1 MSARMENKVALVTG
15 ASSGIGRATSIAFA
29 REGAK
34 VVLASRNEE
43 SSLETLRMVE
53 AAGGEGIFVRTD
65 VSIARD
71 VENLVQK
78 TLETYGRL
86 DCAFN
91 NAGIAGGAVGAQGK
105 HTADWPEQA
114 FDRMIEINL
123 KSVWLCMREEINA
136 MLADGKGGAIVSTAS
151 IAGLV
156 GLETSSAYVAAKH
169 GVIGLTKTAALE
181 YAKKG
186 IRVNAV
192 CPGYIVTEMTREPME
207 RKGDQ
212 IMARIPFGRLG
223 TPEDIAEMVVWLC
236 SDRASYVSGAAFN
249 VDGCYAAA

>member
-1 MSARMENKVALVTG
+1 MAGLLEGKAALITGGAR
-15 ASSGIGRATSIAFA
+15 GIGRAASLVFA
-29 REGAK
+29 REGAR
-34 VVLASRNEE
+34 VVVADLRGEGAQ
-43 SSLETLRMVE
+43 ETVAMIN
-53 AAGGEGIFVRTD
+53 AGGGQAVSVNGD
-65 VSIARD
+65 VTKPAVVKAWVDTVVKSF
-71 VENLVQK
+71 
-78 TLETYGRL
+78 GRI

-91 NAGIAGGAVGAQGK
+91 NAGIAGDAVNANGK
-105 HTADWPEQA
+105 LTADWPEES

-123 KSVWLCMREEINA
+123 KSVWLCMRDEIKA
-136 MLADGKGGAIVSTAS
+136 MLADGKGGAIVNTAS
-151 IAGLV
+151 IAGIV

-169 GVIGLTKTAALE
+169 GVVGLTKSAALE
-181 YAKKG
+181 YARKG

-236 SDRASYVSGAAFN
+236 SDRTGYVSGATYN
-249 VDGCYAAA
+249 VDGGYYAA

>member
-1 MSARMENKVALVTG
+1 MAGLLEGKAALITGGAR
-15 ASSGIGRATSIAFA
+15 GIGRAASLAFA
-29 REGAK
+29 REGAR
-34 VVLASRNEE
+34 VVVADLRGEGAQ
-43 SSLETLRMVE
+43 ETVAMIN
-53 AAGGEGIFVRTD
+53 AGGGQAVSVNGD
-65 VSIARD
+65 VTKPAVVKAWVDTVVKSF
-71 VENLVQK
+71 
-78 TLETYGRL
+78 GRI

-91 NAGIAGGAVGAQGK
+91 NAGIAGDAVNANGK
-105 HTADWPEQA
+105 LTADWPEES

-123 KSVWLCMREEINA
+123 KSVWLCMRDEIKA
-136 MLADGKGGAIVSTAS
+136 MLADGKGGAIVNTAS
-151 IAGLV
+151 IAGIV

-169 GVIGLTKTAALE
+169 GVVGLTKSAALE
-181 YAKKG
+181 YARKG

-236 SDRASYVSGAAFN
+236 SDRTGSVSGATYN
-249 VDGCYAAA
+249 VDGGYYAA

>member
-1 MSARMENKVALVTG
+1 MAGLLEGKAALITGSAR
-15 ASSGIGRATSIAFA
+15 GIGRAAALAFA
-29 REGAK
+29 REGAR
-34 VVLASRNEE
+34 VVVADLRAEGAQ
-43 SSLETLRMVE
+43 ETVAMIN
-53 AAGGEGIFVRTD
+53 AGGGQAVSVNGD
-65 VSIARD
+65 VTKPAVVKAWVDTVVKSF
-71 VENLVQK
+71 
-78 TLETYGRL
+78 GRI

-91 NAGIAGGAVGAQGK
+91 NAGIAGDAVNANGK
-105 HTADWPEQA
+105 LTADWPEES

-123 KSVWLCMREEINA
+123 KSVWLCMRDEIKA
-136 MLADGKGGAIVSTAS
+136 MLADGKGGAIVNTAS
-151 IAGLV
+151 IAGIV

-169 GVIGLTKTAALE
+169 GVVGLTKSAALE
-181 YAKKG
+181 YARKG

-236 SDRASYVSGAAFN
+236 SDRTGYVSGATYN
-249 VDGCYAAA
+249 VDGGYYAA

>member
-1 MSARMENKVALVTG
+1 MAGLLEGKAALITGGAR
-15 ASSGIGRATSIAFA
+15 GIGRAAALAFA
-29 REGAK
+29 REGAR
-34 VVLASRNEE
+34 VVVSDLLADGAQ
-43 SSLETLRMVE
+43 ETVAMIN
-53 AAGGEGIFVRTD
+53 AGGGQAVSVSGD
-65 VSIARD
+65 VTKPAIVKSW
-71 VENLVQK
+71 VETVVK
-78 TLETYGRL
+78 TFGRI

-91 NAGIAGGAVGAQGK
+91 NAGIAGNAVGAQGK
-105 HTADWPEQA
+105 LTADWPEEA

-123 KSVWLCMREEINA
+123 KSVWLCLREEINA

-181 YAKKG
+181 YARKG

-207 RKGDQ
+207 RKGQQ
-212 IMARIPFGRLG
+212 IMARIPYGRLG

-236 SDRASYVSGAAFN
+236 SDRAGYVSGAAYN

>member
-1 MSARMENKVALVTG
+1 MAGMLDGKTALITGGAR
-15 ASSGIGRATSIAFA
+15 GIGRAAALAFS
-29 REGAK
+29 REGAR
-34 VVLASRNEE
+34 VVVADLLAEGAQ
-43 SSLETLRMVE
+43 ETVAMIN
-53 AAGGEGIFVRTD
+53 AGGGQALSVNGD
-65 VSIARD
+65 VTKAD
-71 VENLVQK
+71 VVKSWVGTAIK
-78 TLETYGRL
+78 TFGHI
-86 DCAFN
+86 DCAFK
-91 NAGIAGGAVGAQGK
+91 NAGIAESAVNAAGK
-105 HTADWPEQA
+105 LTADWPEES

-123 KSVWLCMREEINA
+123 KSVWLCMRDEIHA
-136 MLADGKGGAIVSTAS
+136 MLADGKGGAIVNTAS

-169 GVIGLTKTAALE
+169 GVVGLTKTAALE

-192 CPGYIVTEMTREPME
+192 CPGYIVTDMTREPME

-236 SDRASYVSGAAFN
+236 SDRAGYVSGSAYN
-249 VDGCYAAA
+249 VDGGYFAA

>member
-1 MSARMENKVALVTG
+1 MAGLLEGKAALITGGAR
-15 ASSGIGRATSIAFA
+15 GIGRAASLAFA
-29 REGAK
+29 REGAR
-34 VVLASRNEE
+34 VVVADLRGEGAQ
-43 SSLETLRMVE
+43 ETVAMIN
-53 AAGGEGIFVRTD
+53 AGGGQAVSVNGD
-65 VSIARD
+65 VTKPAVVKAWVDTVVKSF
-71 VENLVQK
+71 
-78 TLETYGRL
+78 GRI

-91 NAGIAGGAVGAQGK
+91 NAGIAGDAVNANGK
-105 HTADWPEQA
+105 LTADWPEES

-123 KSVWLCMREEINA
+123 KSVWLCMRDEIKA
-136 MLADGKGGAIVSTAS
+136 MLADGKGGAIVNTAS
-151 IAGLV
+151 IAGIV

-169 GVIGLTKTAALE
+169 GVVGLTKSAALE
-181 YAKKG
+181 YARKG

-236 SDRASYVSGAAFN
+236 SDRTGYVSGATYN
-249 VDGCYAAA
+249 VDGGYYAA

>member
-1 MSARMENKVALVTG
+1 MAGLLEGKAALITGGAR
-15 ASSGIGRATSIAFA
+15 GIGRAAALTFA
-29 REGAK
+29 REGAR
-34 VVLASRNEE
+34 VVVSDLMAEGAQ
-43 SSLETLRMVE
+43 ETVAMIN
-53 AAGGEGIFVRTD
+53 AGGGQAVSVSGD
-65 VSIARD
+65 VTKP
-71 VENLVQK
+71 ELVKAWVDTVVK
-78 TLETYGRL
+78 TFGRI

-91 NAGIAGGAVGAQGK
+91 NAGIAGNAVGANGK
-105 HTADWPEQA
+105 LTADWPEQA

-123 KSVWLCMREEINA
+123 KSVWLCMRDEINA
-136 MLADGKGGAIVSTAS
+136 MLADGKGGAIVNTAS

-212 IMARIPFGRLG
+212 IMGRIPFGRLG

-236 SDRASYVSGAAFN
+236 SDRAGYVSGAAYN